1 VVTRNVITRPAAK
14 AKERMTINLSD
25 KTDDELIAEAQ
36 SGQERSQMVAVEVAR
51 RLRNSIDALRQSTDK
66 YSLLLVWLTGVLTV
80 LTAVLV
86 YKAFR
91 P

>member
-1 VVTRNVITRPAAK
+1 
-14 AKERMTINLSD
+14 MTINLSD

-66 YSLLLVWLTGVLTV
+66 YSRLLVWLTGVLTV

-86 YKAFR
+86 YKAFW